1 MLRIAEISIH
11 SCPIRSLGGKDTG
24 GMNVYVRE
32 LSRELGQR
40 GHRVDVFT
48 RCHDPKEP
56 EIMSL
61 GENARL
67 IHLAPGEQESI
78 TRQHIYHYLPQL
90 LSNVHHF
97 VESEEIRY
105 DLLHSH
111 YWLSARV
118 AEQLKAQLGA
128 PHVATFHTLGLVKN
142 RARPAEQE
150 SELRIDAEREA
161 IAAANRVIAFSTEEQ
176 EDLIHLYGAQREKVA
191 VIPCGVKVDLFRPMD
206 RVQARRELGLD
217 QAKIVLFAGRIQ
229 PLKGIDI
236 LLKAV
241 ACLEDHSE
249 LCLLI
254 VGGDAESVDE
264 MARLGSLAAELGIS
278 QRVSFL
284 GAVAHERMPL
294 LYNAANVCVVPSYHE
309 SFCLVAIEALAC
321 GTPVVASRVGGLATT
336 ISDGQTGYLIPQLSA
351 EAFAQRIQLLLGDE
365 ELERRLGTQG
375 RNSVMK
381 YSWSAIADQV
391 LEVYQAMTGLA

>member
-1 MLRIAEISIH
+1 
-11 SCPIRSLGGKDTG
+11 
-24 GMNVYVRE
+24 
-32 LSRELGQR
+32 
-40 GHRVDVFT
+40 
-48 RCHDPKEP
+48 
-56 EIMSL
+56 MSL

-78 TRQHIYHYLPQL
+78 TRQDIYHCLPQL

-118 AEQLKAQLGA
+118 AEQLKAQLGT

-150 SELRIDAEREA
+150 SALRIDAEREA
-161 IAAANRVIAFSTEEQ
+161 IAAANRVIAFSTDEQ

-206 RVQARRELGLD
+206 RGQARRELGLN

-241 ACLEDHSE
+241 ASLEDHSE

-254 VGGDAESVDE
+254 VGGDAESADE

-336 ISDGQTGYLIPQLSA
+336 ISDGQTGYLVPQLSG

-391 LEVYQAMTGLA
+391 LEVYQAMTGLT

>member
-32 LSRELGQR
+32 LSRQLGQR

-48 RCHDPKEP
+48 RWHGPREP
-56 EIMSL
+56 EVVPL

-67 IHLAPGEQESI
+67 IHLAPGEQEDMH
-78 TRQHIYHYLPQL
+78 RQEIYHYLPQF
-90 LSNVHHF
+90 LSNLRHF
-97 VESEEIRY
+97 MEREGVRY

-111 YWLSARV
+111 YWLSARA
-118 AEQLKAQLGA
+118 AEQLKGQLGI

-142 RARPAEQE
+142 QARPAEQE
-150 SELRIDAEREA
+150 SELRIDTEREA
-161 IAAANRVIAFSTEEQ
+161 IATADRVIAFSAAER
-176 EDLIHLYGAQREKVA
+176 EDLIHLYGAHREKVE
-191 VIPCGVKVDLFRPMD
+191 VIPCGVRLDQFRPMD
-206 RVQARRELGLD
+206 RGQARHELGVD
-217 QAKIVLFAGRIQ
+217 EAKVLLFAGRIQ

-241 ACLEDHSE
+241 ACLEDRSE
-249 LCLLI
+249 LRLLI
-254 VGGDAESVDE
+254 AGGDAESEDE
-264 MARLGSLAAELGIS
+264 MARLASLAAELGIS

-336 ISDGQTGYLIPQLSA
+336 ISDGQTGYLVSQLSA
-351 EAFAQRIQLLLGDE
+351 EAFAQSLQLLLGDE
-365 ELERRLGTQG
+365 ELERRLGAQG
-375 RNSVMK
+375 RKSVMK
-381 YSWSAIADQV
+381 YRWSVIADQV
-391 LEVYQAMTGLA
+391 LEVYHALTGLA